1 MHVCA
6 ASLKSKEKEKTIVLL
21 SFHPRQNVKK
31 KRCNKLQSQSELRR
45 TFLLDSDDVPKIAGR
60 RRRCGRMQAQNNNV
74 VPKKVGNSLR
84 VSVTSSDAVQEA
96 NGSFASGI
104 ARGTHARKAK
114 KKKKNAHI
122 CRRRPGQSCRTNKNN
137 KKGTQD

>member
-1 MHVCA
+1 
-6 ASLKSKEKEKTIVLL
+6 
-21 SFHPRQNVKK
+21 VKK

-60 RRRCGRMQAQNNNV
+60 RRRCGRVQAQNNNV